1 MSRATPP
8 NPFPSDETARLVDPP
23 SFEQRQAE
31 PTSYWGVDFWGQ
43 FVPLA
48 FVVTLLA
55 AIVSMSTAP
64 PLSEQ
69 PASQSRTP
77 IGLSHE
83 DLDSRAAQNI
93 DDILPGVPEN
103 PHE

>member
-8 NPFPSDETARLVDPP
+8 KPFPSEESRPVDPP
-23 SFEQRQAE
+23 PLEQLQAE
-31 PTSYWGVDFWGQ
+31 PISYWGVDFWGQ
-43 FVPLA
+43 FLPLA
-48 FVVTLLA
+48 FIVTLLA
-55 AIVSMSTAP
+55 ATVSTSTAP
-64 PLSEQ
+64 PLIEQ
-69 PASQSRTP
+69 PASQSQAP